1 MLVYE
6 MIIDLFSVQQVILP
20 LLEQYVKS
28 HCLYF
33 LSTSS
38 SDNRSHASRKEKEM
52 IAWYKTKFAFLF
64 FILLSDHFS
73 AILCIFIYLKKY
85 LNFFRKKLQYILS
98 FYFVSCD
105 FQFIFSHYFPCVF
118 CLHVASFVSLQHL

>member
-28 HCLYF
+28 HRLYF

-73 AILCIFIYLKKY
+73 AILCIFIYLK
-85 LNFFRKKLQYILS
+85 NI
-98 FYFVSCD
+98 
-105 FQFIFSHYFPCVF
+105 
-118 CLHVASFVSLQHL
+118 

>member
-28 HCLYF
+28 HRLYF

-105 FQFIFSHYFPCVF
+105 FQFIFSHTFLVF
-118 CLHVASFVSLQHL
+118 SVYM

>member
-28 HCLYF
+28 HRLYF

-85 LNFFRKKLQYILS
+85 LNFFRKKLQYIL
-98 FYFVSCD
+98 
-105 FQFIFSHYFPCVF
+105 FILCPAIFNSSSLITFLVFSVYM
-118 CLHVASFVSLQHL
+118 

>member
-28 HCLYF
+28 HRLYF

-85 LNFFRKKLQYILS
+85 LNFFRKS
-98 FYFVSCD
+98 FN
-105 FQFIFSHYFPCVF
+105 IF
-118 CLHVASFVSLQHL
+118 CLFILCPAIFNSSSLITFLVFSVYM